1 MLTHWTKKIILEEGH
16 SMQQL
21 YHILQLLVRHYK
33 VYYPVRHHLIQQMI
47 TSMHRLGFSPN
58 ATIDYRKLAVELA
71 EVIIKW
77 ELQRIKDETD
87 GTSFDEE
94 TTNLLQ
100 TEKIGGNNTGIK
112 RSIQEEDARK
122 KMNTGDNACEPPVP
136 QPPKTEESTRPIEK
150 NHCDTVVNFLFRLSC
165 QLNDMTPPQPGV
177 ISPGENLSR
186 RCVTLLKLALK
197 PDVWASTQ
205 CDLKL
210 TWLDKVFV
218 TIESTQTSIGNICTG
233 LELLTFLLGVI
244 KKDQVLSIFRPLQ
257 RGLSICVTSTNTKV
271 IKLMHGLL
279 TRLMAIFPTDTHNK
293 VSRDF
298 HHDKRNQVIFL
309 VFIIFSQVFCCLS
322 IRL

>member
-1 MLTHWTKKIILEEGH
+1 
-16 SMQQL
+16 MQQL

-77 ELQRIKDETD
+77 ELQRIKDESD

-100 TEKIGGNNTGIK
+100 TEKIGGNGTGIK
-112 RSIQEEDARK
+112 RTLQEEEARK
-122 KMNTGDNACEPPVP
+122 KLNTGENACAPPVP
-136 QPPKTEESTRPIEK
+136 QPPKTEESTKPIEK
-150 NHCDTVVNFLFRLSC
+150 AHCDTVVNFLFRLSC

-197 PDVWASTQ
+197 PDVWASVP

-244 KKDQVLSIFRPLQ
+244 KKDQVLQIFRPLQ
-257 RGLSICVTSTNTKV
+257 RGLSICVMSTNTKV

-293 VSRDF
+293 V
-298 HHDKRNQVIFL
+298 
-309 VFIIFSQVFCCLS
+309 
-322 IRL
+322 